1 MKAQAKWC
9 QDAFPFVTNSSKDAS
24 MSWKREWPWRKGK
37 CFIYGYSKV
46 NYIPQWR
53 TTTYLFILNI
63 WICIVFQQHYHAVNV
78 TSISSTLQRCSTCII
93 LHIRVDFIF
102 YQDLAHV
109 SISSQGCPVKGGM
122 AVLVNQI
129 YSCSSCNDKYIFGHK
144 RKILL
149 NAKKRVS
156 LFSTRTY
163 LVNWQFSEVFWK
175 ATSILLL
182 KS

>member
-1 MKAQAKWC
+1 MHFLLWHTAAQMFLC
-9 QDAFPFVTNSSKDAS
+9 P
-24 MSWKREWPWRKGK
+24 GK
-37 CFIYGYSKV
+37 ENDLEEKENVLIYGYSKV
-46 NYIPQWR
+46 NDLPQWR
-53 TTTYLFILNI
+53 RTAYLFILNI

-109 SISSQGCPVKGGM
+109 SISSQGCPMKGRM
-122 AVLVNQI
+122 PILVNQI
-129 YSCSSCNDKYIFGHK
+129 YSCSSCKNKCILKHK
-144 RKILL
+144 KKIQF

-156 LFSTRTY
+156 LCSTRTY
-163 LVNWQFSEVFWK
+163 LINWQFTQVFQK

-182 KS
+182 KSLNLNQN